1 MNGLI
6 LRCTHNGVRYDLD
19 TLTDISF
26 RVDLSAVENTSIGNV
41 FGVASQQFDLPSSQT
56 NDKFFNAAYNINAS
70 NTRGFKNSIECQVL
84 QNGTEIYKG
93 NLILDEVVTDGKS
106 NTTYKITVVNE
117 VIDFQ
122 TLIQDQYIRDLDF
135 ELPIKELEDQ
145 LEKCQIIGQ
154 ESDVD
159 VTTTCDQINEKL
171 IETKKKIYENLTA
184 WQRVQLS
191 RHPSRPYTLDHIK
204 GLCGDTFL
212 ELHGDR
218 NFKDDKAMV
227 GGLGKIGGQSFMIIG
242 QQKGYNTKTRQYR
255 NFGMANPEGYR
266 KALRLMKMAEKFGIP
281 VVTLIDTPG
290 AYPGLEAEERGQGE
304 AIARNIYEMVLLKVP
319 IISIIV
325 GEGASG
331 GALGIGVGDRV
342 YMLENTWYS
351 VISPESCSSILW
363 KSWEY
368 KEKAADALKL
378 TSSDMKKQEL
388 VDDVI
393 PEPLGGAHYDR
404 ETTFKTVEEYILKGY
419 NELKDLSTA
428 DLIAQR
434 MDKYTKM
441 GEFKE

>member
-1 MNGLI
+1 ME
-6 LRCTHNGVRYDLD
+6 Y
-19 TLTDISF
+19 
-26 RVDLSAVENTSIGNV
+26 
-41 FGVASQQFDLPSSQT
+41 
-56 NDKFFNAAYNINAS
+56 
-70 NTRGFKNSIECQVL
+70 
-84 QNGTEIYKG
+84 
-93 NLILDEVVTDGKS
+93 
-106 NTTYKITVVNE
+106 
-117 VIDFQ
+117 
-122 TLIQDQYIRDLDF
+122 LDF
-135 ELPIKELEDQ
+135 ELPIKELEEQ
-145 LEKCQIIGQ
+145 LNKCQVIGE

-159 VTTTCDQINEKL
+159 VTATCTKINEKL
-171 IETKKKIYENLTA
+171 IETKKNIYENLTA

-191 RHPSRPYTLDHIK
+191 RHPSRPYTLDHVR

-218 NFKDDKAMV
+218 GFKDDKAMI

-281 VVTLIDTPG
+281 VITLIDTPG

-319 IISIIV
+319 IITIIV

-378 TSSDMKKQEL
+378 TSADMKKQEL
-388 VDDVI
+388 IDDII

-419 NELKDLSTA
+419 NELKVLSTS